1 MFLYN
6 YGYIINFRSTPK
18 LLLHDWH
25 GKFIVKYSL
34 VGVQYIRWGY
44 QYELYLWGVSY
55 GTFIHLVRYIL
66 GDIGNYR
73 KWKLEME
80 IGNGNGNKN
89 HTEHWYNAFFTD
101 S

>member
-55 GTFIHLVRYIL
+55 ITLGTFIHLVRYIL

-73 KWKLEME
+73 K
-80 IGNGNGNKN
+80 
-89 HTEHWYNAFFTD
+89 
-101 S
+101 